1 MESTILTEEAIMK
14 RITRI
19 LVPTDFSATSDVAVD
34 YAATLARKFDA
45 SIHLLHVVED
55 RFVGGAVGAELYAAS
70 VPALTAQL
78 IDEAAA
84 KLACVF
90 PSAAYDRLRV
100 TSEVG
105 VGSPAAT
112 IIDTAANQECDL
124 VVMGT
129 HGRNGMS
136 HLLLGSVAERIVRQ
150 APCPVLTVRGQL
162 SGAFQAE
169 HELFHGE
176 MVASA

>member
-1 MESTILTEEAIMK
+1 MK

-34 YAATLARKFDA
+34 YAVTLAKTFAA
-45 SIHLLHVVED
+45 SLHLLHVVED
-55 RFVGGAVGAELYAAS
+55 RFIGGAAGAELYMTS

-78 IDEAAA
+78 VDEAAT
-84 KLACVF
+84 KLARVL
-90 PSAAYDRLRV
+90 PSADYLRLTV

-105 VGSPAAT
+105 VGTPAAT
-112 IIDTAANQECDL
+112 IIATAEKQECDL

-129 HGRNGMS
+129 HGRSGMS
-136 HLLLGSVAERIVRQ
+136 HLLLGSVAEKVVRQ

-162 SGAFQAE
+162 AGAFMAE
-169 HELFHGE
+169 QELFSGE
-176 MVASA
+176 MVPSD